1 MASHAGAW
9 PAVSIGIEI
18 YGKRDFHRK
27 IADSITIS
35 ATIDNRFY
43 CAAAEKFRDRGRCI
57 GDLIS
62 RLRYPGARMASLALD
77 QSTPRARPETPARA
91 PVELIDSRAIGV
103 DLEKIAKAHEGNE
116 REMRT
121 ALAKRLKAAL
131 IEGRAKA
138 EQLLLK
144 DRQGRRCAERLCRME
159 DEIIR
164 ILFEF
169 AKKHL
174 YPSQNPSE
182 SEHMAV
188 IATGGYGRGLQA
200 PGSDIDL
207 LFLLPY
213 KQTAWGESIAEAI
226 LYCLWDTGLKVGHA
240 TRSVDECIRQAK
252 ADMTIRTA
260 ILEARFLLGDR
271 KLYDELVKRFDNDV
285 VRNTAAKFVAAKLA
299 EREER
304 IRRSGQSRY
313 LVEPNVK
320 DGKGGLRDLHT
331 LFWIAKYV
339 YRVREPD
346 ELIKRGVFDKHEYQL
361 FRRCEDF
368 LWAVRCH
375 MHFVTNRAE
384 ERLGFDIQ
392 REIAQRLGY
401 TAHPGQQDVERF
413 MKHYFLIAKDV
424 GDLTAI
430 VCAQLEDDQN
440 KSIPV
445 LSRVMAKF
453 VTAKR
458 KVLTETEDFIV
469 DKNRIRLAQ
478 ANVFKRD
485 PVNLIRI
492 FRLAQKHNLA
502 FHPDA
507 MRVITRSLHLI
518 NSDLRDDKEANRL
531 FLEIIISKNDPET
544 VLRRMN
550 EAGVLGRFVPAF
562 GKIVAMMQFNMYHH
576 YTVDEHL
583 LRCIGLLADIERG
596 EKDTPLAHELF
607 QSLRPGNRTVLYV
620 TMFLHDIAKGRIEDH
635 SIAGAR
641 VARRLC
647 PRLGLSAAD
656 TEVVAWLIENHLVMS
671 SVAQSRD
678 LSDRKTIEN
687 FAAVV
692 QSTERL
698 KLLMILT
705 TADIRAVGP
714 GVWNGWK
721 AQLLR
726 TLYYETE
733 PVLTGG
739 FSEVNRAQR
748 VATAQT
754 EFRQALKH
762 WPAERLESYIS
773 RLYPAYWLK
782 VDLQHK
788 VEHAHFLMGAEDA
801 GKTLAT
807 TVGYDSGNVTELT
820 VLAPDHPWLLSIIA
834 GACAMAG
841 ANIVDAQIFTTTDGL
856 ALDTISLSR
865 EFERDEDEQR
875 RANRIADSIE
885 KALRGELRLPDTLGK
900 RVAPKGRIKAFAL
913 EPTVA
918 INNQWS
924 HRYTMMEVTGLDR
937 TGLLYEMTT
946 TLSKLN
952 LNIASAHVATF
963 GERVVDVFY
972 VTDLMGAQITSP
984 TRQAAIK
991 RAIIPLFG
999 PEAKPSKAKA
1009 EA

>member
-1 MASHAGAW
+1 MQ
-9 PAVSIGIEI
+9 PALG
-18 YGKRDFHRK
+18 
-27 IADSITIS
+27 
-35 ATIDNRFY
+35 
-43 CAAAEKFRDRGRCI
+43 
-57 GDLIS
+57 
-62 RLRYPGARMASLALD
+62 YPDAPMASLALE
-77 QSTPRARPETPARA
+77 TGPRTAPEHPTRSAGD
-91 PVELIDSRAIGV
+91 LIDFRALAA
-103 DLEKIAKAHEGNE
+103 DLESLAGTHSGGG
-116 REMRT
+116 RELRSALAQRLKT
-121 ALAKRLKAAL
+121 ALN
-131 IEGRAKA
+131 EGRARA

-144 DRQGRRCAERLCRME
+144 DRHGRRCAERLCRLE

-164 ILFEF
+164 LLFEF
-169 AKKHL
+169 ARQHL

-182 SEHMAV
+182 AERMAV

-260 ILEARFLLGDR
+260 ILEARFLLGDQ
-271 KLYDELVKRFDNDV
+271 KLFDELIKRFDNEV
-285 VRNTAAKFVAAKLA
+285 VRNTAAEFVAAKLA
-299 EREER
+299 EREDR
-304 IRRSGQSRY
+304 VRRSGQSRY

-346 ELIKRGVFDKHEYQL
+346 ELIKRGVFDKQEYQL

-368 LWAVRCH
+368 LWSVRCH
-375 MHFVTNRAE
+375 MHFVTGRAE
-384 ERLGFDIQ
+384 ERLSFDIQ
-392 REIAQRLGY
+392 REIAVRLGY
-401 TAHPGQQDVERF
+401 TQHPGQQDVERF

-430 VCAQLEDDQN
+430 LCADLEDSHA
-440 KSIPV
+440 KSVPV
-445 LSRVMAKF
+445 LSRLMARLRP
-453 VTAKR
+453 VRRSTLAGSD
-458 KVLTETEDFIV
+458 DFIV
-469 DKNRIRLAQ
+469 DKNRITVAGGN
-478 ANVFKRD
+478 AFKHD
-485 PVNLIRI
+485 PVNLIRV
-492 FRLAQKHNLA
+492 FHLAQKHNLA
-502 FHPDA
+502 LHPDV
-507 MRVITRSLHLI
+507 MRAITRSLKLI
-518 NSDLRDDKEANRL
+518 DAKLRDDEEANKL
-531 FLEIIISKNDPET
+531 FLEILTSKNDPET

-550 EAGVLGRFVPAF
+550 ELGVLGRFVPAF
-562 GKIVAMMQFNMYHH
+562 GKVVAMMQFNMYHH

-583 LRCIGLLADIERG
+583 VRCIGVLAEIERG
-596 EKDTPLAHELF
+596 STDMSLAADLIHKL
-607 QSLRPGNRTVLYV
+607 SPGNRPVLYV
-620 TMFLHDIAKGRIEDH
+620 ALFLHDIAKGRVEDH

-647 PRLGLSAAD
+647 PRLGFSATD
-656 TEVVAWLIENHLVMS
+656 TETVAWLIEHHLVMS

-687 FAAVV
+687 FAALV
-692 QSTERL
+692 QSAERL
-698 KLLMILT
+698 KLLAILT

-748 VATAQT
+748 VAAAQA
-754 EFRQALKH
+754 EFRAAMSE
-762 WPAERLESYIS
+762 WPAERLESYIGK
-773 RLYPAYWLK
+773 LYPAYWLK
-782 VDLQHK
+782 VDLPHKIQHAEF
-788 VEHAHFLMGAEDA
+788 VRAAEDS
-801 GKTLAT
+801 GKSLAT
-807 TVGYDSGNVTELT
+807 VIGFDGGAVTELT

-841 ANIVDAQIFTTTDGL
+841 ANIVDAQIYTTTDGR

-865 EFERDEDEQR
+865 EFDRDEDEER
-875 RANRIADSIE
+875 RARRVAESIE
-885 KALRGELRLPDTLGK
+885 KALRGELRLPDAVEK
-900 RVAPKGRIKAFAL
+900 RAAPKGRIKAFAL
-913 EPTVA
+913 EPTVTV
-918 INNQWS
+918 NNQWS
-924 HRYTMMEVTGLDR
+924 RRYTMVEITGLDR

-963 GERVVDVFY
+963 GERAVDVFY
-972 VTDLMGAQITSP
+972 VTDLMGAQIASP

-991 RAIIPLFG
+991 RALIALFAT
-999 PEAKPSKAKA
+999 PEASGKAAK
-1009 EA
+1009 

>member
-1 MASHAGAW
+1 M
-9 PAVSIGIEI
+9 
-18 YGKRDFHRK
+18 
-27 IADSITIS
+27 T
-35 ATIDNRFY
+35 
-43 CAAAEKFRDRGRCI
+43 
-57 GDLIS
+57 
-62 RLRYPGARMASLALD
+62 SLALD
-77 QSTPRARPETPARA
+77 QDDRPAAERTSRGSG
-91 PVELIDSRAIGV
+91 ELIDVRAITA
-103 DLEKIAKAHEGNE
+103 DLEKLAKAHTGNE
-116 REMRT
+116 RDLRSLVAQKLKV
-121 ALAKRLKAAL
+121 ALTD
-131 IEGRAKA
+131 GRAKA

-144 DRQGRRCAERLCRME
+144 DRHGRRCAERLCKIE
-159 DEIIR
+159 DEVIR

-169 AKKHL
+169 ARKHL

-182 SEHMAV
+182 AERMAV
-188 IATGGYGRGLQA
+188 VATGGYGRGLQA

-226 LYCLWDTGLKVGHA
+226 LYCLWDLGLKVGHA

-252 ADMTIRTA
+252 ADITIRTA

-271 KLYDELVKRFDNDV
+271 KLFDELVTRFDKDV
-285 VRNTAAKFVAAKLA
+285 VRNTAPQFVAAKLA
-299 EREER
+299 EREDR
-304 IRRSGQSRY
+304 VRRSGQSRY

-346 ELIKRGVFDKHEYQL
+346 ELIKRGVFDKQEYQL

-368 LWAVRCH
+368 LWSVRCH
-375 MHFVTNRAE
+375 MHFLMGRAE
-384 ERLGFDIQ
+384 ERLSFDIQ
-392 REIAQRLGY
+392 REIAVRLGY
-401 TAHPGQQDVERF
+401 TEHPGLQDVERF

-430 VCAQLEDDQN
+430 LCAELEDSHA
-440 KSIPV
+440 KSVPM
-445 LSRVMAKF
+445 LSRVMERF
-453 VTAKR
+453 RPVKR
-458 KVLTETEDFIV
+458 RKLAESDDFIV
-469 DKNRIRLAQ
+469 DKNRILLAHP
-478 ANVFKRD
+478 NGFKRD

-492 FRLAQKHNLA
+492 FHLAQKHNLA
-502 FHPDA
+502 FHPDG
-507 MRVITRSLHLI
+507 MRAITRSLKLV
-518 NSDLRDDKEANRL
+518 DAKLRENKEANGL
-531 FLEIIISKNDPET
+531 FLEILTSKNDPET

-583 LRCIGLLADIERG
+583 LRCIGVLAEIERG
-596 EKDTPLAHELF
+596 GSTESPLANELIHKI
-607 QSLRPGNRTVLYV
+607 LPEHRDLLYV
-620 TMFLHDIAKGRIEDH
+620 TLFLHDIAKGRPEDH

-641 VARRLC
+641 VARRFC
-647 PRLGLSAAD
+647 PRMGFSAAD
-656 TEVVAWLIENHLVMS
+656 TDTVAWLIENHLVMS

-687 FAAVV
+687 FAATV
-692 QSTERL
+692 QSAERL
-698 KLLMILT
+698 KLLTILT

-721 AQLLR
+721 AQLIR

-748 VATAQT
+748 VAIAQN
-754 EFRQALKH
+754 EFREAMKNWPQDRIEAYIAKH
-762 WPAERLESYIS
+762 
-773 RLYPAYWLK
+773 YPAYWLK
-782 VDLQHK
+782 VDLPHK
-788 VEHAHFLMGAEDA
+788 IEHANFVRVTEDA
-801 GKTLAT
+801 DKRLAT
-807 TVGYDSGNVTELT
+807 SISFDSERAVTELT
-820 VLAPDHPWLLSIIA
+820 LLAPDHPWLLSIIA
-834 GACAMAG
+834 GACALAG
-841 ANIVDAQIFTTTDGL
+841 ANIVDAQIYTTTDGR

-865 EFERDEDEQR
+865 EFDRDEDEER
-875 RANRIADSIE
+875 RGHRIADSIE
-885 KALRGELRLPDTLGK
+885 KALRGELRLPDLVTN
-900 RVAPKGRIKAFAL
+900 RSPPKGRIRAFAV
-913 EPTVA
+913 EPSVT

-924 HRYTMMEVTGLDR
+924 HRYTMVEVTGLDR
-937 TGLLYEMTT
+937 TGLLYELTA

-984 TRQAAIK
+984 TRQATIK
-991 RAIIPLFG
+991 RALVGLFASG
-999 PEAKPSKAKA
+999 GDDKQAKTVAPRAAQSA
-1009 EA
+1009 

>member
-1 MASHAGAW
+1 M
-9 PAVSIGIEI
+9 
-18 YGKRDFHRK
+18 
-27 IADSITIS
+27 T
-35 ATIDNRFY
+35 
-43 CAAAEKFRDRGRCI
+43 
-57 GDLIS
+57 
-62 RLRYPGARMASLALD
+62 SLALD
-77 QSTPRARPETPARA
+77 QDDRPAAERTSRGSG
-91 PVELIDSRAIGV
+91 ELIDVRAITA
-103 DLEKIAKAHEGNE
+103 DLEKLAKAHTGNE
-116 REMRT
+116 RDLRSLVAQKLKV
-121 ALAKRLKAAL
+121 ALTD
-131 IEGRAKA
+131 GRAKA

-144 DRQGRRCAERLCRME
+144 DRHGRRCAERLCKIE
-159 DEIIR
+159 DEVIR
-164 ILFEF
+164 VLFEF
-169 AKKHL
+169 ARKHL

-182 SEHMAV
+182 AERMAV
-188 IATGGYGRGLQA
+188 VATGGYGRGLQA

-226 LYCLWDTGLKVGHA
+226 LYCLWDLGLKVGHA

-271 KLYDELVKRFDNDV
+271 KLFDELVTRFDKDV
-285 VRNTAAKFVAAKLA
+285 VRNTAPQFVAAKLA
-299 EREER
+299 ERETR
-304 IRRSGQSRY
+304 VRRSGQSRY

-346 ELIKRGVFDKHEYQL
+346 ELIKRGVFDKQEYQL

-368 LWAVRCH
+368 LWSVRCH
-375 MHFVTNRAE
+375 MHFLMGRAE
-384 ERLGFDIQ
+384 ERLSFDIQ
-392 REIAQRLGY
+392 REIAVRLGY
-401 TAHPGQQDVERF
+401 TEHPGLQDVERF

-430 VCAQLEDDQN
+430 LCAELEDSHA
-440 KSIPV
+440 KSVPM
-445 LSRVMAKF
+445 LSRVMERF
-453 VTAKR
+453 RPVKR
-458 KVLTETEDFIV
+458 RKLAESDDFIV
-469 DKNRIRLAQ
+469 DKNRILLAHP
-478 ANVFKRD
+478 NGFKRD

-492 FRLAQKHNLA
+492 FHLAQKHNLA
-502 FHPDA
+502 FHPDG
-507 MRVITRSLHLI
+507 MRAITRSLKLV
-518 NSDLRDDKEANRL
+518 DAKLRENKEANGL
-531 FLEIIISKNDPET
+531 FLEILTSKNDPET

-583 LRCIGLLADIERG
+583 LRCIGVLAEIERG
-596 EKDTPLAHELF
+596 GSTESPLANELIHKI
-607 QSLRPGNRTVLYV
+607 LPEHRDLLYV
-620 TMFLHDIAKGRIEDH
+620 TLFLHDIAKGRPEDH

-641 VARRLC
+641 VARRFC
-647 PRLGLSAAD
+647 PRMGFSAAD
-656 TEVVAWLIENHLVMS
+656 TDTVAWLIENHLVMS

-687 FAAVV
+687 FAATV
-692 QSTERL
+692 QSAERL
-698 KLLMILT
+698 KLLTILT

-721 AQLLR
+721 AQLIR

-748 VATAQT
+748 VAIAQN
-754 EFRQALKH
+754 EFREAMKNWPQDRIEAYIAKH
-762 WPAERLESYIS
+762 
-773 RLYPAYWLK
+773 YPAYWLK
-782 VDLQHK
+782 VDLPHK
-788 VEHAHFLMGAEDA
+788 IEHANFVRVTEDA
-801 GKTLAT
+801 DKRLAT
-807 TVGYDSGNVTELT
+807 SISFDSERAVTELT
-820 VLAPDHPWLLSIIA
+820 LLAPDHPWLLSIIA
-834 GACAMAG
+834 GACALAG
-841 ANIVDAQIFTTTDGL
+841 ANIVDAQIYTTTDGR

-865 EFERDEDEQR
+865 EFDRDEDEER
-875 RANRIADSIE
+875 RGHRIADSIE
-885 KALRGELRLPDTLGK
+885 KALRGELRLPDLVTN
-900 RVAPKGRIKAFAL
+900 RSPPKGRIRAFAV
-913 EPTVA
+913 EPSVT

-924 HRYTMMEVTGLDR
+924 HRYTMVEVTGLDR
-937 TGLLYEMTT
+937 TGLLYELTA

-991 RAIIPLFG
+991 RALVGLFASG
-999 PEAKPSKAKA
+999 GDDKQAKTVAPRAAQSA
-1009 EA
+1009 

>member
-1 MASHAGAW
+1 
-9 PAVSIGIEI
+9 
-18 YGKRDFHRK
+18 
-27 IADSITIS
+27 
-35 ATIDNRFY
+35 
-43 CAAAEKFRDRGRCI
+43 
-57 GDLIS
+57 
-62 RLRYPGARMASLALD
+62 MASLALE
-77 QSTPRARPETPARA
+77 SSPRASPEPPTRSPA
-91 PVELIDSRAIGV
+91 ELIDSRAIAA
-103 DLEKIAKAHEGNE
+103 DLETLAE
-116 REMRT
+116 RHSGAERDLRT
-121 ALAKRLKAAL
+121 AVAQVLKAAL
-131 IEGRAKA
+131 NDGRAKA
-138 EQLLLK
+138 ERLLLK
-144 DRQGRRCAERLCRME
+144 DRHGRACAERLCRME

-164 ILFEF
+164 LLFEF

-182 SEHMAV
+182 AEHMAV
-188 IATGGYGRGLQA
+188 VATGGYGRGLQA
-200 PGSDIDL
+200 PGSDLDL

-252 ADMTIRTA
+252 ADITIRTA

-271 KLYDELVKRFDNDV
+271 KLFDELQTRFDREV
-285 VRNTAAKFVAAKLA
+285 VRNTAAEFVAAKLA

-304 IRRSGQSRY
+304 IRKAGQSRY

-346 ELIKRGVFDKHEYQL
+346 ELIKRGVFDKLEYQL

-368 LWAVRCH
+368 LWSVRCH
-375 MHFVTNRAE
+375 MHFLTGRAE
-384 ERLGFDIQ
+384 ERLSFDIQ
-392 REIAQRLGY
+392 REIAVRLGY

-413 MKHYFLIAKDV
+413 MKHYFLVAKDV

-430 VCAQLEDDQN
+430 LCAELEN
-440 KSIPV
+440 SHAKSVPV
-445 LSRVMAKF
+445 LSRMMAKLRP
-453 VTAKR
+453 AR
-458 KVLTETEDFIV
+458 QRALAGSEDFVV
-469 DKNRIRLAQ
+469 DYNRITV
-478 ANVFKRD
+478 ANAGVFRRD

-492 FRLAQKHNLA
+492 FQLAQKNNLA
-502 FHPDA
+502 LHPDA
-507 MRVITRSLHLI
+507 LRAITRSLKLI
-518 NSDLRDDKEANRL
+518 DAKLREDKQANAL
-531 FLEIIISKNDPET
+531 FLEILTSKNDPET

-550 EAGVLGRFVPAF
+550 EAGVLGQFVPAF

-583 LRCIGLLADIERG
+583 LRCIGMLEEMENG
-596 EKDTPLAHELF
+596 TSKETPLANDLIHKL
-607 QSLRPGNRTVLYV
+607 LPGSRAILYV

-641 VARRLC
+641 VARRFC
-647 PRLGLSAAD
+647 PRLGFSAAD
-656 TEVVAWLIENHLVMS
+656 TETIAWLVENHLVMS

-692 QSTERL
+692 QSVERL
-698 KLLMILT
+698 KLLALIT

-721 AQLLR
+721 AQLIR

-739 FSEVNRAQR
+739 FSEINRAQR
-748 VATAQT
+748 VATAQA
-754 EFRQALKH
+754 EFRHALKA
-762 WPAERLESYIS
+762 WPAEQIEAHIA

-782 VDLQHK
+782 VDLPHQID
-788 VEHAHFLMGAEDA
+788 HARLVAAAETA
-801 GKTLAT
+801 GKSLAT
-807 TVGYDSGNVTELT
+807 SIGYDSGNVTELT

-841 ANIVDAQIFTTTDGL
+841 ANIVDAQIYTTTDGR

-865 EFERDEDEQR
+865 EFERNEDEQR
-875 RANRIADSIE
+875 RADRIADSIE
-885 KALRGELRLPDTLGK
+885 KALRGDLRLPEVMTK
-900 RVAPKGRIKAFAL
+900 RTPPKGRIRAFAL
-913 EPTVA
+913 EPTVT

-924 HRYTMMEVTGLDR
+924 HRYTMVEVTGLDR
-937 TGLLYEMTT
+937 TGLLFELTA

-952 LNIASAHVATF
+952 LNITSAHVATF

-991 RAIIPLFG
+991 RALIPLFAKA
-999 PEAKPSKAKA
+999 EVDVKPSKA
-1009 EA
+1009 